1 MKDFRYDFPL
11 GHSYYAKAD
20 VVYPPFVPT
29 VKHRSTPLRYLI
41 AEAGEG
47 YWWEVRQGPKELE
60 APRFPW
66 MPEKTYAVPWGEAE
80 VRKSQE
86 ASDADKFSDMDMS
99 GLPASEFLGVE
110 LKVNK
115 ETFPQRSRT
124 MATKLGVDSK
134 KLQSRVQGFLYKI
147 PRGANSQ
154 SLRDEL
160 EQAIWLQLTHW
171 YNRTGKNVTESG
183 QRNALVLSVKG
194 EVASAYNR
202 WYTRYADERQLGTNA
217 ELRALALDRA
227 YDRNRQQ
234 GLTFAE
240 ELQAEAEGTPTGLD
254 SLDQIQDEDQEQ
266 FQNLADKDWV
276 DLAELVNSEL
286 SILKLLNSMPER
298 MRKIAVQKVN
308 GYVIHKNDKKYWDR
322 WMYSNKETAYKAFTE
337 NGGELKGAGW
347 AIPHRTGK

>member
-1 MKDFRYDFPL
+1 MKDVRYDFPF
-11 GHSYYAKAD
+11 GHSYYAVAD
-20 VVYPPFVPT
+20 TVYPPFVPT
-29 VKHRSTPLRYLI
+29 VKHRYTPLSYLI
-41 AEAGEG
+41 REAADGN
-47 YWWEVRQGPKELE
+47 WWEVRQGPKELE
-60 APRFPW
+60 AYRFPW

-134 KLQSRVQGFLYKI
+134 KLQSRVQGFLYKV

-171 YNRTGKNVTESG
+171 YNRTGKDISESG

-217 ELRALALDRA
+217 ELRAIALDRA

-266 FQNLADKDWV
+266 FQTLADKDWV

-298 MRKIAVQKVN
+298 IKRITIQKIN
-308 GYVIHKNDKKYWDR
+308 GYAIIRRDRTYFDK
-322 WMYSNKETAYKAFTE
+322 WMKTNRGRCLEAFKD
-337 NGGELKGAGW
+337 GGGTLTGSGW
-347 AIPHRTGK
+347 NISAR